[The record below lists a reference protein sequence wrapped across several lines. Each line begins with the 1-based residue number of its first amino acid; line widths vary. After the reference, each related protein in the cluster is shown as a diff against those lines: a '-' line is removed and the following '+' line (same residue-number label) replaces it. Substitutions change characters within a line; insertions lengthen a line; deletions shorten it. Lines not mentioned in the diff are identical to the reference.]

1 MTHESDSTDPAQTD
15 SITQPIRADWR
26 EHDSPCTAIVEVV
39 AEATGREPTDL
50 PPLYESIETDA
61 LDALVS
67 TSTDAS
73 TRVTFDYAGVE
84 VTVRSNGE
92 FEVRTDG
99 AEAHGP
105 SATPRTDSE
114 LNAHLEQLL
123 GAAARNGVAVPGGW
137 TIRNGPDQPD
147 FEVLITRLSKPEEDS
162 GDASDSG

>member
-1 MTHESDSTDPAQTD
+1 MAHDSDSTDPTATE

-39 AEATGREPTDL
+39 AAATGREPTDL

-67 TSTDAS
+67 ASTDES

-84 VTVRSNGE
+84 VTVRSHGE

-99 AEAHGP
+99 AEAHRFN
-105 SATPRTDSE
+105 ATPRTDSE
-114 LNAHLEQLL
+114 LNAQLEQLL
-123 GAAARNGVAVPGGW
+123 GAASRNGVAVTGGW
-137 TIRNGPDQPD
+137 TIRNGPDQSD
-147 FEVLITRLSKPEEDS
+147 FEVLITRLTKPEEDS
-162 GDASDSG
+162 RDAYDSG